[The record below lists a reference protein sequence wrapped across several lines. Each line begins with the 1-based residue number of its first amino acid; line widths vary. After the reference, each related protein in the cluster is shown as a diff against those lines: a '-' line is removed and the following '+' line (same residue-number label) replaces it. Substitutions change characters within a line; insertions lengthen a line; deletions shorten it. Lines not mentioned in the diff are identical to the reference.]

1 MQNKMRKYLIKIP
14 ALLIYSRLV
23 FSVLILLLSIN
34 QPSQFRLIINIL
46 LITGLISD
54 IFDGIIARKLNVSTV
69 RLRRLDSAVDQ
80 VFWISAM
87 VAAYIVCTPF
97 FQVNMVLLMLLFSME
112 GLTYLIS
119 YIRFKK
125 EVATHAISSKIW
137 TLTILATLVQ
147 IIATCDSSWLFMVCV
162 YAGMITRLEIIAIL
176 FTLRNWENDIPS
188 LYHAI
193 QIRQGKPV
201 KRNKMFNG

>member
-1 MQNKMRKYLIKIP
+1 MRKYLIKIP

-23 FSVLILLLSIN
+23 FSVLILLLSIE
-34 QPSQFRLIINIL
+34 QPAHFRLIINIL

-87 VAAYIVCTPF
+87 VAAYIVCAPF
-97 FQVNMVLLMLLFSME
+97 FKANMVLLILLLSME

-147 IIATCDSSWLFMVCV
+147 IIATCDSSWLFMVCF

-176 FTLRNWENDIPS
+176 FTLRNWENNIPS
-188 LYHAI
+188 LYHAML
-193 QIRQGKPV
+193 IRQGKPV

>member
-1 MQNKMRKYLIKIP
+1 MRKYLIKIP

-23 FSVLILLLSIN
+23 FSVLILLLSIK
-34 QPSQFRLIINIL
+34 QPAHFRLIINIL

-87 VAAYIVCTPF
+87 VAAYIVCAPF
-97 FQVNMVLLMLLFSME
+97 FQANMMLLILLLSME

-137 TLTILATLVQ
+137 TLTILAALV
-147 IIATCDSSWLFMVCV
+147 
-162 YAGMITRLEIIAIL
+162 
-176 FTLRNWENDIPS
+176 
-188 LYHAI
+188 
-193 QIRQGKPV
+193 
-201 KRNKMFNG
+201 